1 LGGKFE
7 AIVES
12 EKYDTLTVNELFSKL
27 KSAEVDRGMTAKIE
41 GPTDS
46 HSLTLIGGSKGKA
59 NANPSTRM
67 FSLSSLMSMQ
77 DEEFDMLGEDELA
90 LLTRQFERL
99 HENRVNMS
107 RNMRTCFQCG
117 KPGHFV
123 ADFLEKVENKDG
135 YKHKSKTDGKYRSR
149 RNHKSKRKNKRK
161 DERRSRK
168 KESRGKARA
177 MVGASDVDSSSAYST
192 LSSSSSENEGD
203 RRKDRKSF
211 RNLSGL
217 SCFARDGFCTMALSS
232 DSKNCTQ
239 SDSDSESDDEVP
251 DELPFLHQ
259 ENERLGLLLDNRD
272 DMLREAKNMRKELR
286 ASLEDARTR
295 VAELETRNLDAKLE
309 IDSLKASSVVSDEV
323 ECAVCPIFLA
333 DLALFKEKH
342 ASKCEELDVLRVEVA
357 ELKSRSALLGAC
369 TSCPV
374 LHGKIDEMHAYIV
387 SLEAKLKEPIPTFC
401 STCELHALKNL
412 ELAHYADRLQDENDE
427 LRKLMGWLS
436 GHEPQLR
443 IMIERYKR
451 QDGEGLGA
459 NKVSEGSG
467 ENIPEPPKTHYKN
480 DFPPKP
486 NHLRNRLDTTPA
498 PPVFPPQTNDFQKP
512 NKFVRTSGKVFFGK
526 EREKA
531 SEEKSGQKPSE
542 GKPVEKLSGEKPSE
556 QPQPKTM
563 PKLVRFHCGC
573 CF

>member
-1 LGGKFE
+1 
-7 AIVES
+7 
-12 EKYDTLTVNELFSKL
+12 
-27 KSAEVDRGMTAKIE
+27 
-41 GPTDS
+41 
-46 HSLTLIGGSKGKA
+46 
-59 NANPSTRM
+59 
-67 FSLSSLMSMQ
+67 
-77 DEEFDMLGEDELA
+77 
-90 LLTRQFERL
+90 
-99 HENRVNMS
+99 
-107 RNMRTCFQCG
+107 
-117 KPGHFV
+117 
-123 ADFLEKVENKDG
+123 
-135 YKHKSKTDGKYRSR
+135 
-149 RNHKSKRKNKRK
+149 
-161 DERRSRK
+161 
-168 KESRGKARA
+168 
-177 MVGASDVDSSSAYST
+177 
-192 LSSSSSENEGD
+192 
-203 RRKDRKSF
+203 
-211 RNLSGL
+211 
-217 SCFARDGFCTMALSS
+217 
-232 DSKNCTQ
+232 
-239 SDSDSESDDEVP
+239 
-251 DELPFLHQ
+251 
-259 ENERLGLLLDNRD
+259 
-272 DMLREAKNMRKELR
+272 
-286 ASLEDARTR
+286 
-295 VAELETRNLDAKLE
+295 
-309 IDSLKASSVVSDEV
+309 
-323 ECAVCPIFLA
+323 
-333 DLALFKEKH
+333 
-342 ASKCEELDVLRVEVA
+342 
-357 ELKSRSALLGAC
+357 
-369 TSCPV
+369 